1 MTASVSSTTAWPA
14 YRVPLPQDLC
24 RWPEVARE
32 EHEESAYLRR
42 LGPSEVL
49 GHSESAGTAQ
59 LEPEF
64 YLWELEDLDL
74 DEPTAIAEFVS
85 RFGPLTSKRMG
96 RKFMAAE
103 AVYGM
108 LRDLIGKKK
117 GVGSEDV
124 LPLEEFRLAARTLR
138 DATRGLLASAGMLSV
153 EEMADA
159 WETKRPFGA
168 ADGETL
174 ELAAAWAID
183 VINAGLTPFAPRLA
197 SSKAQGAD
205 EAGRTPCYE
214 LYNVICLEIFN
225 DIAGGST
232 FRTCEKCRRVFVR
245 QRGRAVYGQHKRD
258 AHLRYC
264 SKKCANAAAQAAHRA
279 KVAKAKG
286 REG

>member
-1 MTASVSSTTAWPA
+1 MTAPVSSTTAWPTC
-14 YRVPLPQDLC
+14 RVPLPQDLC
-24 RWPEVARE
+24 RWPDVALE

-49 GHSESAGTAQ
+49 ERSESAGTDQ

-64 YLWELEDLDL
+64 YLWELQDLDL
-74 DEPTAIAEFVS
+74 DEPTAITEFVS

-103 AVYGM
+103 TVYGM

-138 DATRGLLASAGMLSV
+138 DATRGLLANAGMLSV
-153 EEMADA
+153 EDMASA

-197 SSKAQGAD
+197 PCKAPGAD
-205 EAGRTPCYE
+205 EAGRTRCSE

-225 DIAGGST
+225 DVAGGST
-232 FRTCEKCRRVFVR
+232 FRTCEKCGRVFVR
-245 QRGRAVYGQHKRD
+245 QRGRAVYGQHKRE